1 MFSRE
6 SGMQILG
13 ILGSELV
20 IEEVLDRNMRAL
32 MSFWVIRLA
41 VRTNERSIA
50 VIFKA
55 ECIDLASRVG
65 RTLDFLTH
73 LKLAG

>member
-32 MSFWVIRLA
+32 MSFWVIGLA

-50 VIFKA
+50 VIF
-55 ECIDLASRVG
+55 
-65 RTLDFLTH
+65 
-73 LKLAG
+73 